1 MELDLW
7 WRGVG
12 LGFAIAAPVGPIGLL
27 CIQRTLN
34 GGPWLGLVSGLG
46 AASAD
51 AFYGA
56 IAGFGLTL
64 VASFLVAQQ
73 FWLGLIGGI
82 FLLYLGIRTFFTKP
96 AEKAAQLQQTGLWS
110 AYASTLFL
118 TLTNPITILYFVAIF
133 AGLGLAEAELDFAA
147 ALTFILGVFCGSAA
161 WWLLLSVAVS
171 LLRKRITRPV
181 LQWVNRGAG
190 IVIIGFAL
198 VALYSVVTGSKS

>member
-1 MELDLW
+1 MQLDLL
-7 WRGVG
+7 WRGVI

-34 GGPWLGLVSGLG
+34 GGAVLGLVSGLG

-64 VASFLVAQQ
+64 IASFLVAQQ
-73 FWLGLIGGI
+73 FWLGLIGGL
-82 FLLYLGIRTFFTKP
+82 FLLYLGVRTFLTQP
-96 AEKAAQLQQTGLWS
+96 AEQAAQLQQTGLWS

-133 AGLGLAEAELDFAA
+133 AGLGLAESELDFAA
-147 ALTFILGVFCGSAA
+147 ALMFILGVFCGSAG
-161 WWLLLSVAVS
+161 WWILLSLVVS

-181 LQWVNRGAG
+181 LHWVNRVAG
-190 IVIIGFAL
+190 VVIVGFAL
-198 VALYSVVTGSKS
+198 FALYSVVR